1 MTPQVQVP
9 IKHLSENTN
18 EPEPDSDIDDTN
30 NFLLSAT
37 VSLTDE
43 CK

>member
-9 IKHLSENTN
+9 IKYLTENKN
-18 EPEPDSDIDDTN
+18 EPELNSDIDDTN
-30 NFLLSAT
+30 NFLLSAA
-37 VSLTDE
+37 VSLTDK